1 MEKSQNTGWTVPKGE
16 GTGMGVLAGLG
27 VEGQVIN
34 LGWEPRGGG
43 PCAALVSREH
53 GCTLATNPD
62 PTNYSRGFLT
72 GCLGDRR
79 RNHGAWGL
87 ERLAVP
93 GSCFGV

>member
-1 MEKSQNTGWTVPKGE
+1 MDGSQRRRHRD
-16 GTGMGVLAGLG
+16 GVLAGLG
-27 VEGQVIN
+27 GEGQVLN
-34 LGWEPRGGG
+34 LEWKPREGGG
-43 PCAALVSREH
+43 HYVALVSREY

>member
-1 MEKSQNTGWTVPKGE
+1 MGKGAL
-16 GTGMGVLAGLG
+16 TDLAG
-27 VEGQVIN
+27 EGQVIAP
-34 LGWEPRGGG
+34 GWDPRGRG
-43 PCAALVSREH
+43 PHALPMFREH
-53 GCTLATNPD
+53 GCILATNSD

-87 ERLAVP
+87 ERLPVP